1 MLATTR
7 PRSLRSDQGQSHG
20 RAQHAG
26 PTTERLIV
34 PLNLKIGDR
43 FPDHTLTDDTGTA
56 LSISEVANGR
66 PLFLALF
73 RGPW

>member
-1 MLATTR
+1 M
-7 PRSLRSDQGQSHG
+7 
-20 RAQHAG
+20 
-26 PTTERLIV
+26 

-43 FPDHTLTDDTGTA
+43 FPDQTLTDDTGTS

-66 PLFLALF
+66 PLFLAFF